1 MKIVSVREH
10 PEFAD
15 AAIGYIS
22 ACWARSGRPF
32 FMRTASAT
40 LSAPQVRFRSG
51 IC

>member
-1 MKIVSVREH
+1 MKIISVREH

-15 AAIGYIS
+15 TAIGYIS
-22 ACWARSGRPF
+22 ACWPEVGPF

-51 IC
+51 TC